1 MDVNSSKTARTVRF
15 TETGGPEVLK
25 IENLEIAAPTAQ
37 EVRIQV
43 KAIGLNRADTMFRSG
58 FYMETPVFPSTLGY
72 EAAGTIESVG
82 SDVKGFSI
90 GDKVNVIGAFLL
102 KDYGTYG
109 ELINVPAYTLQ
120 KIPAG
125 LSYEQ
130 AASTWTNYLTAYG
143 LLIEAAKIKAGQFVL
158 ITAASSSAGLA
169 AIQVANM
176 AGGTPIAVTTTVAK
190 KEALLK
196 SGAKHV
202 IVTSEQDIVKE
213 VNIITEGKGADV
225 ILDPVGGPLFSKLIS
240 SAAERGQVFI
250 YGALS
255 QEPTPFPIF
264 EVLTKCPVI
273 KGYTAFEVIG
283 NPPVLQ
289 SAIEFITG
297 GLATGN
303 LMPIISRVFPLDQ
316 VVEAHRFME
325 ANGHTGKIVLTV

>member
-1 MDVNSSKTARTVRF
+1 MSTQSSKTAKVVRF

-25 IENLEIAAPTAQ
+25 IENLEIPGPAAQ

-58 FYMETPVFPSTLGY
+58 FYIETPKFPSILGY
-72 EAAGTIESVG
+72 EAAGTIESLG
-82 SDVKGFSI
+82 TDVQGFSI
-90 GDKVNVIGAFLL
+90 GDKVNVIGAFSL

-120 KIPAG
+120 RIPAN
-125 LSYEQ
+125 LSYKQ

-143 LLIEAAKIKAGQFVL
+143 LLIEAAKIKAGQHVL

-169 AIQVANM
+169 AIQVVNM
-176 AGGTPIAVTTTVAK
+176 VGATSIAVTTTVVK

-196 SGAKHV
+196 AGAKHV
-202 IVTSEQDIVKE
+202 IVTAEQDIVEE
-213 VNIITEGKGADV
+213 VQKITEGKGADV
-225 ILDPVGGPLFSKLIS
+225 ILDPVGGPLFAKLIS
-240 SAAERGQVFI
+240 AVAERGQVFI
-250 YGALS
+250 YGAMS

-264 EVLTKCPVI
+264 DILMKCPII

-289 SAIEFITG
+289 SAIEFING
-297 GLATGN
+297 GIASGKLV
-303 LMPIISRVFPLDQ
+303 PIISRTFTLDE
-316 VVEAHRFME
+316 VVEAHQFME
-325 ANGHTGKIVLTV
+325 GNQHTGKIVLTV

>member
-1 MDVNSSKTARTVRF
+1 MSTQSSKPARTVRF

-25 IENLEIAAPTAQ
+25 IESLEIPAPTAQ

-58 FYMETPVFPSTLGY
+58 FYIETPVFPSTLGY
-72 EAAGTIESVG
+72 EAAGTIESLG
-82 SDVKGFSI
+82 SDVQGFSI

-102 KDYGTYG
+102 KNYGTYG

-120 KIPAG
+120 KIPAN

-130 AASTWTNYLTAYG
+130 AASTWTNYITAYG
-143 LLIEAAKIKAGQFVL
+143 LLIEAAKIKAGQRVL

-169 AIQVANM
+169 AIQVVNM
-176 AGGTPIAVTTTVAK
+176 IGGTSIAITTTVAK

-196 SGAKHV
+196 AGAKHV
-202 IVTSEQDIVKE
+202 IVIAEQDLVEEVK
-213 VNIITEGKGADV
+213 NISEGKGADV
-225 ILDPVGGPLFSKLIS
+225 ILDPVGGPLFAKLIS
-240 SAAERGQVFI
+240 AVAERGQVFI

-264 EVLTKCPVI
+264 DVLTKCPVI

-283 NPPVLQ
+283 NPSILQ
-289 SAIEFITG
+289 SAIEFING
-297 GLATGN
+297 GLATGE
-303 LMPIISRVFPLDQ
+303 LIPIISQVFPLDQ
-316 VVEAHRFME
+316 VVEAHQFME
-325 ANGHTGKIVLTV
+325 ANQHTGKIVLTV